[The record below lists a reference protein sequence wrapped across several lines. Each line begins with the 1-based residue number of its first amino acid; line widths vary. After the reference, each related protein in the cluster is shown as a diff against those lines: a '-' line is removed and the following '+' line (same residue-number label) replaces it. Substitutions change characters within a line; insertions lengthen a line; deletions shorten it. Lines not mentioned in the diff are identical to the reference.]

1 MPDAVARRPKV
12 VISKADIDKLFQMLP
27 SDEVRRTLSLADA
40 LNVFHASTDKKR
52 CAAEIAE
59 RLEPL
64 GIRGITLK
72 SLYRKESAGFSPD
85 ESHPGQEKFDIFS
98 IVDNRMAKRITGQW
112 LALNTEFIEYWH
124 GRVLSSKRGKVKT
137 AWRDLLLDLARGET
151 IPGYGTWRDIY
162 EKEHHYRPAADEPC
176 PYSVLHP
183 PIGWS
188 LRNLTGLKPDK
199 FACRAAQIGMGAAKM
214 DFLPT
219 VRMTRVGL
227 KPCQVVE
234 IDDMWYEHYVVFAG
248 NEKPQKVVEFA
259 IYDRLTGYVIC
270 HLTKPVVKGWDDE
283 TRKTLKSV
291 WVNYMYQYLFCVVGL
306 PRGVRVVIK
315 GEHGTASMDKRTA
328 AVLEQI
334 NATRGEDEKIEF
346 RAGSIIT
353 EPIAKGLP
361 DAKHHG
367 NPRHKGSLEGLHGT
381 LKNIVD
387 ALCFGNIGGGRGK
400 QPEDADTM
408 RDEDTA
414 LMKIAETLPAA
425 TSAKLRYN
433 FPTWGRFM
441 RVIDRAYEILNGRLD
456 HQMEGWEECGFRVGE
471 LKLDGMNF
479 WKSMDR
485 LDSLPPEK
493 QATIRTL
500 VAAGK
505 AEYRERR
512 MSPAEA
518 WRAATAAE
526 KLDRMPDSFAP
537 MILGKE
543 LAHVGTVGDK
553 LTVTVRDA
561 ETGEKYIVA
570 AIIDGRPLPR
580 GEKVH
585 VWINPMDCG
594 KAYVC
599 DLQGRFLGVA
609 KVLPTARADA
619 DASVAELQ
627 EQLGLRS
634 AALADAKQKLE
645 PLVKARLKERNEAAA
660 ANLGALGQEDPVER
674 RELEERQRGELAGVE
689 GADLSSEA
697 LAEEDVAPADIGDDL
712 SSVALAKEEPTISQD
727 DFE

>member
-1 MPDAVARRPKV
+1 MPDAIARRPNI
-12 VISKADIDKLFQMLP
+12 VIPKADIDKLFKMLP
-27 SDEVRRTLSLADA
+27 SDEAQRTLSFFDSLC
-40 LNVFHASTDKKR
+40 VFHASTDKKR
-52 CAAEIAE
+52 CAVEIAE

-64 GIRGITLK
+64 GIRGISLK
-72 SLYRKESAGFSPD
+72 SLYRKENAVFVPD
-85 ESHPGQEKFDIFS
+85 PNHPGREL
-98 IVDNRMAKRITGQW
+98 VNLLGAADNRLVRRISGQW

-124 GRVLSSKRGKVKT
+124 GRVLSSRRGKVKA
-137 AWRDLLLDLARGET
+137 AWRGLLLDLARGET

-162 EKEHHYRPAADEPC
+162 QKEHHYRPAKDEPC
-176 PYSVLHP
+176 PYSVLNP
-183 PIGWS
+183 PVGWS
-188 LRNLTGLKPDK
+188 LRNLSGLKPDK
-199 FACRAAQIGMGAAKM
+199 FARRAAQIGMGAAKT

-219 VRMTRVGL
+219 VRLTRVGL

-259 IYDRLTGYVIC
+259 IYDRLTGYVIS
-270 HLTKPVVKGWDDE
+270 HLTKPIVKGWDDE
-283 TRKTLKSV
+283 KRKTLKSV

-328 AVLEQI
+328 AVLRDI
-334 NATRGEDEKIEF
+334 NATRGEDEQIEF

-353 EPIAKGLP
+353 EPIAEGLP
-361 DAKHHG
+361 DVEHHG

-400 QPEDADTM
+400 QPEDADAM
-408 RDEDTA
+408 RAEDTA
-414 LMKIAETLPAA
+414 LMKIAETLPVAA
-425 TSAKLRYN
+425 GANLRYN
-433 FPTWGRFM
+433 FPTWKQFM
-441 RVIDRAYEILNGRLD
+441 RVIDRAYEILNTRED
-456 HQMEGWEECGFRVGE
+456 HQLEGWEECGFMVGE
-471 LKLDGMNF
+471 LKLACVDF
-479 WKSMDR
+479 WKSMPR
-485 LDSLPPEK
+485 LDSQPEEK
-493 QATIRTL
+493 QMAIRRL
-500 VAAGK
+500 VAEGK

-512 MSPAEA
+512 MSPADA
-518 WRAATAAE
+518 WDAATKAT
-526 KLDRMPDSFAP
+526 KLERVPASFAP

-609 KVLPTARADA
+609 KSLPAVRADA
-619 DASVAELQ
+619 DASVEALQ
-627 EQLGLRS
+627 DQLGLRS

-660 ANLGALGQEDPVER
+660 ANLGALGVEDPVER
-674 RELEERQRGELAGVE
+674 RELEERQRGELADVE
-689 GADLSSEA
+689 GADVTLDPDEVPG
-697 LAEEDVAPADIGDDL
+697 EESADIGDMDDND
-712 SSVALAKEEPTISQD
+712 EPQIPHD
-727 DFE
+727 DFID